1 MKPMKTRYQPMLAR
15 PAHGPFNGD
24 AWYFEI
30 KWDGVRAIA
39 YVDGDLSLRSRND
52 LELAGQFPELAELLN
67 LAPHTVLDGEIVV
80 MSGGK
85 PDIQAL
91 LPRLQAGIRRLPP
104 ADIKNPVTYI
114 VFDIL
119 EKDKKILLD
128 LPFSERRKILEKSVK
143 EGPHVILS
151 VPVAAR
157 GEDYYKAAIARGLE
171 GVMAKL
177 GDRPYEPGLRSGAW
191 LKIKA
196 EKTCDC
202 VIAGYTPG
210 QGGRGL
216 TFGALLLGLYEQG
229 NGARVEKRISSPKK
243 KPSVLPPS
251 GNENRKL
258 VYIGKVGTG
267 FSDRDLENLVKS
279 FSPLETSTPQLDGV
293 EPGEP
298 VIWLKPALVCEVV
311 YQMVTRDKKLRIPRF
326 IRMRPDRKPEE
337 CSTDQLREVRVP
349 SAANG
354 TGEGDNRPDS
364 GKRIAGKIRSKKTGL
379 PDVDHLPG
387 PGGEQH
393 LEAYKKKRD
402 FSVTNEPVGAVIKEG
417 GGNYFVIQEHH
428 ARHLHFDFRLERDGV
443 LKSWAVPKGIPV
455 VPGEKHLAV
464 AVEDHPLDYGHFEGT
479 IPEGQYGAGTVSI
492 WDNGTYD
499 TKHWD
504 PDKIEITLHGHRIT
518 GPYVLV
524 RFKRAGKKEWLF
536 FRAGD

>member
-1 MKPMKTRYQPMLAR
+1 MKTRYQPMLSRTAN
-15 PAHGPFNGD
+15 GPFNGD

-39 YVDGDLSLRSRND
+39 YVDEDLSLRSRND
-52 LELAGQFPELAELLN
+52 RELAGQFPELAELLN

-91 LPRLQAGIRRLPP
+91 LPRLQAGTGRSPP
-104 ADIKNPVTYI
+104 ADVKNPVTYI

-119 EKDKKILLD
+119 EKDKKMLLD

-151 VPVAAR
+151 VPVEAR

-171 GVMAKL
+171 GVMAKR
-177 GDRPYEPGLRSGAW
+177 GDSPYEPGQRSGAW

-210 QGGRGL
+210 QGGRGP

-229 NGARVEKRISSPKK
+229 ENARVGKRISSPKK
-243 KPSVLPPS
+243 KLSVPPAS
-251 GNENRKL
+251 GDENRKL

-267 FSDRDLENLVKS
+267 FSDRDLEELLKT
-279 FSPLETSTPQLDGV
+279 FSPLETSTPQLAGV
-293 EPGEP
+293 EKAEP
-298 VIWLKPALVCEVV
+298 VIWLEPALVCEVA

-337 CSTDQLREVRVP
+337 CSTDQLSEVRVP
-349 SAANG
+349 SAVTK
-354 TGEGDNRPDS
+354 TGAEDTHADTAKRIS
-364 GKRIAGKIRSKKTGL
+364 GKVRSDKTGS
-379 PDVDHLPG
+379 PDADHQPG
-387 PGGEQH
+387 PGGEQG
-393 LEAYKKKRD
+393 LKEYKKKRD
-402 FSVTNEPVGAVIKEG
+402 FSVTGEPEGTVITEG
-417 GGNYFVIQEHH
+417 GGNYFVVQEHH
-428 ARHLHFDFRLERDGV
+428 ARRLHFDLRLEREGV

-504 PDKIEITLHGHRIT
+504 PDKIEVTLHGHRIT

-524 RFKRAGKKEWLF
+524 RFKRAGKNEWLF
-536 FRAGD
+536 FRAGG